1 MIGENVEE
9 MLGCDLQQEMIAVP
23 LLREAI
29 ACCETHGDYGSRDL
43 LNRILISEEEHIDWL
58 ETQLKLISDTGLP
71 NYLQAQM
78 DA

>member
-1 MIGENVEE
+1 
-9 MLGCDLQQEMIAVP
+9 
-23 LLREAI
+23 REAI